1 MLELLGMLGGGV
13 FRLVPF
19 LVDFFRAKRE
29 ADHEYRMTELQ
40 LKVDQARAAQ
50 AIDLANA
57 QAAIALGQGEMD
69 AWGKA
74 IEAQGKATGIVWID
88 AISATVRP
96 FLTYYWVVGLYGSA
110 KVIQVIVAFK
120 AGAPL
125 DAFVP
130 ILVTEFDR
138 TVIGS
143 MLSFWFIDRA
153 LRKAR

>member
-19 LVDFFRAKRE
+19 LVDFFKAKRD

-57 QAAIALGQGEMD
+57 QAAIALGQGEME

-74 IEAQGKATGIVWID
+74 IDAQGRPSGISWID

-110 KVIQVIVAFK
+110 KVIQVIVAFRS
-120 AGAPL
+120 GAPL

-143 MLSFWFIDRA
+143 MLSFWFVDRA

>member
-1 MLELLGMLGGGV
+1 MLELIGMLGGGV
-13 FRLVPF
+13 FRLIPF
-19 LVDFFRAKRE
+19 LVDFFKGKRD

-40 LKVDQARAAQ
+40 LKIDQARAAQ

-57 QAAIALGQGEMD
+57 QAAIALNQGEMD

-74 IEAQGKATGIVWID
+74 IEAQGKATGIGWID

-110 KVIQVIVAFK
+110 KVIQVVVAFK

-125 DAFVP
+125 AEFVP

-143 MLSFWFIDRA
+143 MLSFWFVDRA
-153 LRKAR
+153 LRKAK